1 MQSILEGIDIDNGSE
16 ALEKLQKAMYD
27 IIIKSLCLS
36 TPHVTHLIRSC
47 HPDGEGNQLL
57 FQILGFDIMIDS
69 NLRPYL
75 IEINQMPSFAT
86 DSPLDARVKRGLLA
100 DCFKTLCMT
109 NEKKMACKRDI
120 EEKIKN
126 RLLKP

>member
-1 MQSILEGIDIDNGSE
+1 MQSILEGIDIDYGSE
-16 ALEKLQKAMYD
+16 ALEKLQKSIYD

-47 HPDGEGNQLL
+47 HPDGEGNQLC

-69 NLRPYL
+69 ALRPYL

-100 DCFKTLCMT
+100 DCFKTLCLT
-109 NEKKMACKRDI
+109 NERKV
-120 EEKIKN
+120 
-126 RLLKP
+126 